1 MRPSNMRSGLTLMQN
16 MSVGSSVHADNSK
29 TIEMFDW
36 EPIPLEKSILES
48 TAVVKTTPQL
58 NTDFGTLNISH
69 TE

>member
-1 MRPSNMRSGLTLMQN
+1 MLMRK
-16 MSVGSSVHADNSK
+16 MSVGSSGHADNSK
-29 TIEMFDW
+29 TIEMFDV

-58 NTDFGTLNISH
+58 NTNFKTLNISP

>member
-1 MRPSNMRSGLTLMQN
+1 MRK
-16 MSVGSSVHADNSK
+16 MSVGSSGHADNSK

-58 NTDFGTLNISH
+58 NPNFKTLNISPA
-69 TE
+69 E